1 MSIFGE
7 DLAVVEFQPITLV
20 PPSICQVRENQMIRQ
35 MNNIY
40 IIRKERGVKIHKKE
54 ILPEPNTQEP
64 ERWWVSPQNTLFP
77 SVAPS
82 L

>member
-1 MSIFGE
+1 MNVFGA
-7 DLAVVEFQPITLV
+7 DLDVVELQPITLA

-35 MNNIY
+35 MKEIY

-64 ERWWVSPQNTLFP
+64 K
-77 SVAPS
+77 
-82 L
+82 

>member
-1 MSIFGE
+1 MNVSE
-7 DLAVVEFQPITLV
+7 ADLDVVELQPITLV

-54 ILPEPNTQEP
+54 ILPEPNTQDLEQ
-64 ERWWVSPQNTLFP
+64 W
-77 SVAPS
+77 
-82 L
+82 